1 MPRVTILCD
10 TDIHILTFN
19 ATHYPSCADGSNVNA
34 WQVVSEADLQVEML
48 ADLSIVEG
56 LEIIAAI
63 ALVWTIGYI
72 GRVIIQTVMRTRYL

>member
-10 TDIHILTFN
+10 TDIHTLTFN
-19 ATHYPSCADGSNVNA
+19 ATHHPSCADGSNVNA
-34 WQVVSEADLQVEML
+34 WQVVPEADLQVETL

-56 LEIIAAI
+56 LEITAAI

-72 GRVIIQTVMRTRYL
+72 GRVIIQTVMRTRYS